1 MGRLSRLEP
10 TDTFKILLQY
20 SDAGIKHK
28 LRTKILTI
36 LGAILLVF
44 FIVIGTIFGV
54 LRSINTSDSK
64 SEAVTSYNTKNETI
78 LLIGGRNCNGT
89 FVNEIEAI
97 GLKNCPK
104 LNM

>member
-20 SDAGIKHK
+20 SDGGIKHK
-28 LRTKILTI
+28 LRTKIWTIIGAVVLGILITVGTI
-36 LGAILLVF
+36 LGVFNVLSSDATQSQAI
-44 FIVIGTIFGV
+44 I
-54 LRSINTSDSK
+54 SNN
-64 SEAVTSYNTKNETI
+64 VTNETI
-78 LLIGGRNCNGT
+78 LLIGGKNFNGT

-97 GLKNCPK
+97 GLENCPK